1 MRHII
6 AEVSDVPDAT
16 PAADRRRT
24 PDRRTA
30 WRGGRRD
37 SDWINRPPGALA
49 RLEGSRKVGVLR
61 RTIVAIFTILHI
73 G

>member
-16 PAADRRRT
+16 PAVDRRRT
-24 PDRRTA
+24 PDRRTV

-37 SDWINRPPGALA
+37 SDWINRPPGALV
-49 RLEGSRKVGVLR
+49 RLESSRKVGILR
-61 RTIVAIFTILHI
+61 RAVVAIFTVLHI